1 MPFHKKPKKSNTL
14 RQRKRNKKLTCT
26 GFSVSLSFIKPSA
39 KRSSFP
45 KLIKVKHLK
54 FPKYR
59 VLSNSNTFNNYRD
72 LSDILRSQQIV
83 NLQENCFEQQRSG
96 IEGIQSTPLNSNQS
110 FLKGSM

>member
-1 MPFHKKPKKSNTL
+1 MPFHKKPKQSNTL
-14 RQRKRNKKLTCT
+14 RQRKINKKIDVY
-26 GFSVSLSFIKPSA
+26 GFQRFTFVHQTLC

-45 KLIKVKHLK
+45 KPIKVKHLK
-54 FPKYR
+54 FPIYR

-72 LSDILRSQQIV
+72 LSDILRSLQIV